1 MSKKVR
7 ILVVEDEMLI
17 GAKIAMFLEE
27 LGYEVAAI
35 IPRAE
40 DALLIV
46 AAEPLDLALVDV
58 QLLGEMDGIELAKR
72 LGTIHRL
79 PVIFLTAN
87 TDEATFES
95 AKVAQPYAF
104 LQKPFRK
111 TELQRTIALALQR
124 IAAETL
130 EPDAES
136 AAPTT
141 DESFV
146 MHDRIFV
153 RHNDKMIKLLF
164 DDILHV
170 VAERSYCRIVTS
182 DREFLLTM
190 PMKRLEDRLPATL
203 FQRIHRSYI
212 VNIRRIDEVSD
223 GTVRIGSQNLPL
235 STTMRAEFLRR
246 LNAV

>member
-35 IPRAE
+35 VPRAE
-40 DALLIV
+40 DALRSV
-46 AAEPLDLALVDV
+46 EGEKPDLALVDV
-58 QLLGEMDGIELAKR
+58 QLLGEKDGIELAQE
-72 LGTIHRL
+72 LHTNDRL

-87 TDEATFES
+87 TDDATFER

-124 IAAETL
+124 IAAENL

-146 MHDRIFV
+146 MHDRIFI
-153 RHNDKMIKLLF
+153 RHNDKLIKLLF
-164 DDILHV
+164 DDLLFV
-170 VAERSYCRIVTS
+170 TAERSYCRIVS
-182 DREFLLTM
+182 ADREYLLTF
-190 PMKRLEDRLPATL
+190 PMARLEGKLPAGM
-203 FQRIHRSYI
+203 FHRIHRSHI
-212 VNIRRIDEVSD
+212 INLHRVDEVSE
-223 GTVRIGSQNLPL
+223 GMVRIRAAQLPI
-235 STTMRAEFLRR
+235 SPNYRAELLTR
-246 LNAV
+246 LNSI